1 MEALLPSR
9 CVGCGAGGAYFCA
22 RCAQSAKRSAWPS
35 LPQASPL
42 SDALAP
48 YAYEGAPRAA
58 VHGLKYRGLRA
69 VAPRM
74 ADAMAREL
82 ALTVP
87 PPFALVPVPLHPAR
101 LRERG
106 YNQAE
111 LLARAVAAALE
122 RSLRTDLLRRMRATP
137 PQVASQ
143 SRAERAR
150 NVRNAFLSAP
160 VDGGVFVLVDDVM
173 TTGATLEAAAQAL
186 LRAGASRVYGL
197 VFAYDAPAS

>member
-1 MEALLPSR
+1 MPSR

-22 RCAQSAKRSAWPS
+22 GCAQSAKRSAWPS
-35 LPQASPL
+35 LPHTSPL

-58 VHGLKYRGLRA
+58 VHRLKYRGLRA

-74 ADAMAREL
+74 AAAMTREL

-87 PPFALVPVPLHPAR
+87 SPFTIAPVPLHSAR

-111 LLARAVAAALE
+111 LLARAVAAALDCP
-122 RSLRTDLLRRMRATP
+122 LRTDLLRRTRATP

-150 NVRNAFLSAP
+150 NVRGAFRSAP
-160 VDGGVFVLVDDVM
+160 VDGGIFVLVDDVM

-186 LRAGASRVYGL
+186 LQAGASRVYGL
-197 VFAYDAPAS
+197 AFAYDAPAS